1 MYDLDELLAFDHVM
15 RSGSL
20 TRTARTL
27 DLAKSTL
34 SRRISQLERQLGQPL
49 LRRQSN
55 RLLPTE
61 AGQLFH
67 GYCHQILELAEQ
79 GRQALDELSDEV
91 SGELHVVAHN
101 ALARS
106 WLSRLL
112 AAFMDGHPGIRLTL
126 QTGNTPPLSADSQA
140 LTVWLGE
147 VPGGELRQEVLGWLD
162 RGLYGHPDYFT
173 RYGDPQHPHELA
185 RHAWI
190 DLLGETEQGLTLT
203 HPAQG
208 AFRFQPPNSRFRV
221 DQHMLHGDAIA
232 RGHGLGMMPE
242 WLATL
247 RERAH
252 PGSLVRCLPEWRAA
266 PVPVTLL
273 YAFGPRPRRVSALLD
288 YLRQSTPPE
297 WHPAGVSHAHGAS
310 PGAPHRLGV
319 SETATSRCG
328 FSP

>member
-20 TRTARTL
+20 TRSARTL

-67 GYCHQILELAEQ
+67 AYCRQILELAEQ
-79 GRQALDELSDEV
+79 GRQALDELSEEV
-91 SGELHVVAHN
+91 SGELHVATHN

-106 WLSRLL
+106 WLSSSL
-112 AAFMDGHPGIRLTL
+112 AAFMDCHPSVRLTL
-126 QTGNTPPLSADSQA
+126 QTRSMPPLSADSQA

-147 VPGGELRQEVLGWLD
+147 VPGCELRQEVLGWLG
-162 RGLYGHPDYFT
+162 RGLYGHPDYFA
-173 RYGDPQHPHELA
+173 RRSEPQHPRELA

-203 HPAQG
+203 HPARG
-208 AFRFQPPNSRFRV
+208 EFHFQPPDSRFRV
-221 DQHMLHGDAIA
+221 DQHTLHGDAIA
-232 RGHGLGMMPE
+232 RGHGLGMMPH
-242 WLATL
+242 WLASM
-247 RERAH
+247 RERSH
-252 PGSLVRCLPEWRAA
+252 PGSLVRCLPEWSAA

-273 YAFGPRPRRVSALLD
+273 YAFGPRPRRISALRDFL
-288 YLRQSTPPE
+288 LQSTPPE
-297 WHPAGVSHAHGAS
+297 WRPAELSHAHGAS
-310 PGAPHRLGV
+310 QSEPRQLGV
-319 SETATSRCG
+319 ADTATNRCG
-328 FSP
+328 FSH

>member
-20 TRTARTL
+20 TRSARTL

-67 GYCHQILELAEQ
+67 AYCRQILELAEQ
-79 GRQALDELSDEV
+79 GRQALDELSEEV
-91 SGELHVVAHN
+91 SGELHVVTHN

-112 AAFMDGHPGIRLTL
+112 AAFMDTHPGIRLTL
-126 QTGNTPPLSADSQA
+126 QTCTTPPLSADSQA

-162 RGLYGHPDYFT
+162 RGLYGHPDYFV
-173 RYGDPQHPHELA
+173 RCGEPQHPRELT

-208 AFRFQPPNSRFRV
+208 EFRFQPPNSRFRV

-232 RGHGLGMMPE
+232 RGHGLGMIPA

-247 RERAH
+247 REHAH
-252 PGSLVRCLPEWRAA
+252 PGSLVRCLPEWSAA
-266 PVPVTLL
+266 PLPVTLL

-288 YLRQSTPPE
+288 FLHQSAPAE
-297 WHPAGVSHAHGAS
+297 WQPAEPSHVHGAS
-310 PGAPHRLGV
+310 PTEPRQLSVAN
-319 SETATSRCG
+319 TATNRCG